1 MDALENAFNSLFS
14 GSEKSNGEK
23 LAFVCEF
30 DFSFFLNEFITNSF
44 KKVNKEGS
52 LYGFELRFAPYKGV
66 NKLSLVTEC
75 KAVNPLM
82 HFAKVSEND
91 FDDIEL
97 FSVIC
102 SKNTKGEL
110 KLFLRKNESPRGL
123 KTLSIREEVD
133 VLSLFSKN
141 QGNVGLGS
149 IKK

>member
-1 MDALENAFNSLFS
+1 MNELENAFNSLFNNDQKVANT
-14 GSEKSNGEK
+14 ER

-30 DFSFFLNEFITNSF
+30 DFSFFLSEFVMDSF
-44 KKVNKEGS
+44 KKVAKDGT
-52 LYGFELRFAPYKGV
+52 LYGFELRFTPYKGV

-91 FDDIEL
+91 FDDISL

-110 KLFLRKNESPRGL
+110 QLFLRKNETPRGL
-123 KTLSIREEVD
+123 KTLSIRETVD
-133 VLSLFSKN
+133 IISLFSKPE
-141 QGNVGLGS
+141 
-149 IKK
+149 